1 MEDYEAEKNML
12 LSRKNRSASLKDTFN
27 LIKGEIESVEQ
38 ILSDLMNDFDPGV
51 APYVAYVCETEG
63 KRIRPALTFLAGGS
77 ICELNEKH
85 LNLGAIL
92 ELIHIASLVHDDI
105 IDGAAD
111 RRQVPTANAK
121 WGEGIAVL
129 LGDALFSHAMM
140 LSSEFDDLFLSR
152 RISQAAR
159 DVCQGEILQTQKRF
173 DLTMTQEDYFK
184 VIEMKTGALFGAA
197 TGLSAY
203 ISGANEQEV
212 QDLTQFG
219 LDLGT
224 AYQIYD
230 DCLDMVGT
238 EKQFGKTLGT
248 DLERGKLTLPMLYL
262 LQESPADIKKALEA
276 NILSEE
282 PLNLMGIVG
291 EENYRASVQR
301 ALDYAISLIHQ
312 CIATAQNLPNEKFRK
327 ALCSVC
333 EYMEGLF
340 VELKSN

>member
-1 MEDYEAEKNML
+1 ML
-12 LSRKNRSASLKDTFN
+12 IGRKKRSSSLKESFN
-27 LIKGEIESVEQ
+27 LIKKEIESVER
-38 ILSDLMNDFDPGV
+38 ILSDLTNDFDPGV

-63 KRIRPALTFLAGGS
+63 KRIRPALTFLTGGA
-77 ICELNEKH
+77 ICELKEDH
-85 LNLGAIL
+85 INLGAIL

-111 RRQVPTANAK
+111 RRNVPTANAK

-129 LGDALFSHAMM
+129 LGDALFSHAMT
-140 LSSEFDDLFLSR
+140 LSTEFNDLFLSR

-173 DLTMTQEDYFK
+173 DLSMTEQDYFK

-212 QDLTQFG
+212 EDLTQFG
-219 LDLGT
+219 LNLGT

-248 DLERGKLTLPMLYL
+248 DLEKGKLTLPLLYL
-262 LQESPADIKKALEA
+262 LKESTPQKQEALKTA
-276 NILSEE
+276 ILNEE
-282 PLNLMGIVG
+282 PLDLPALVG
-291 EENYRASVQR
+291 QEDYEDSIAK
-301 ALDYAISLIHQ
+301 ALNHALSLISQ
-312 CIATAQNLPNEKFRK
+312 CIMTAKSLPNQKHRE

-333 EYMEGLF
+333 EYIEGLF
-340 VELKSN
+340 RDLKKG

>member
-1 MEDYEAEKNML
+1 ML
-12 LSRKNRSASLKDTFN
+12 LGRKNRSSSLKDSFN
-27 LIKGEIESVEQ
+27 LIKGEIESVER
-38 ILSDLMNDFDPGV
+38 ILSELMNDFDPGV
-51 APYVAYVCETEG
+51 APYVSYVCETEG
-63 KRIRPALTFLAGGS
+63 KRIRPALTFLAGGA
-77 ICELNEKH
+77 ICEINDKH
-85 LNLGAIL
+85 VNLGAIL

-129 LGDALFSHAMM
+129 LGDALFSHAMT
-140 LSSEFDDLFLSR
+140 LSTDFDDLFLSR
-152 RISQAAR
+152 KISQAAR

-173 DLTMTQEDYFK
+173 DLSMTQKDYFK
-184 VIEMKTGALFGAA
+184 IIEMKTGALFGAA

-203 ISGANEQEV
+203 ISGAEKQEV
-212 QDLTQFG
+212 EELTRFG

-248 DLERGKLTLPMLYL
+248 DLEKGKLTLPLLYL
-262 LQESPADIKKALEA
+262 LQESSTDKKKALEA

-282 PLNLMGIVG
+282 PLDLVGIVG
-291 EENYRASVQR
+291 QQEFEASVQR
-301 ALDYAISLIHQ
+301 SLDYAISLISQ
-312 CIATAQNLPNEKFRK
+312 CIRTSQELPNKKYRQ

-333 EYMEGLF
+333 EYLEGLF
-340 VELKSN
+340 IDLKTK